1 MKETIVKIEKSK
13 AKYKK
18 YVAIVKNKETEKT
31 RKINFGDSRYEQFKD
46 STGKGHYSSRNH
58 GDERRKRN
66 YFNRHSGIKNKKG
79 AVMKEFRA
87 SGGKYTLHRK
97 RPRMVKEFRDEAF
110 SLEE

>member
-1 MKETIVKIEKSK
+1 MDRILPKNMELVLKKELKKFKSFLLED
-13 AKYKK
+13 
-18 YVAIVKNKETEKT
+18 N
-31 RKINFGDSRYEQFKD
+31 YEQFKD

-87 SGGKYTLHRK
+87 SGGKYTPKILSHIY
-97 RPRMVKEFRDEAF
+97 
-110 SLEE
+110 LW